1 MTLPPAPRPTSQRPP
16 SAPRTTPDLHQM
28 QQNYLK
34 MLSQPDNT
42 PPGIE
47 SMAPSAT
54 MSHNN
59 DDYQA
64 PMPSAPYS
72 LDSWEP
78 LMDSAHTVLTTP
90 LSEYHPTPMSEMF
103 DEFPQLGASPG
114 EDTPFNDFLNTP
126 VIPENQDFGV
136 GFDPSA
142 PLFGGMEPWVDQ
154 SSSSGPTKESDRES
168 LAYFEQLFSPPVQVS
183 DTFAPPTQHSPS
195 TSAQLATPNTSPALL
210 DSSSFAP
217 PMLRPAPTGT
227 RPGVTPDKLLGPDA
241 PTQPRKYIA
250 PSSTSRKEAPAAFNR
265 GSKRSRAAAFQDDD
279 EELPPLPAN
288 ATDAEQVE
296 YKRRQNTLAAR
307 KSRRRK
313 LEHQLVTERKADYFQ
328 RRSNH
333 FETVARTVIA
343 MWQEQTGR
351 PYELPAFPDP
361 EP

>member
-16 SAPRTTPDLHQM
+16 SAPRATPDLHQM
-28 QQNYLK
+28 QQNYLR

-42 PPGIE
+42 PTGTE
-47 SMAPSAT
+47 SMSSAT
-54 MSHNN
+54 MAHDN
-59 DDYQA
+59 DVYQA
-64 PMPSAPYS
+64 PMPSATYS
-72 LDSWEP
+72 LDGWEP
-78 LMDSAHTVLTTP
+78 LIDSAHATLTTP
-90 LSEYHPTPMSEMF
+90 MSEYHPTPMSEMF

-114 EDTPFNDFLNTP
+114 EDTPYNDFLNTP
-126 VIPENQDFGV
+126 VIPDGHDFGV
-136 GFDPSA
+136 SFDPNA
-142 PLFGGMEPWVDQ
+142 PLFGGMEPWAPQ
-154 SSSSGPTKESDRES
+154 SPTTQSKEQEREA
-168 LAYFEQLFSPPVQVS
+168 LAYIEQLLSPQAPMTDS
-183 DTFAPPTQHSPS
+183 FAPAPKMSPS
-195 TSAQLATPNTSPALL
+195 MSTAHLATPNTSPAML

-217 PMLRPAPTGT
+217 PLSRPAPTGT

-241 PTQPRKYIA
+241 PTQPRKYTA
-250 PSSTSRKEAPAAFNR
+250 PSSTSRKEAPAAFTR
-265 GSKRSRAAAFQDDD
+265 GSKRSRSAAFQGDDD

-313 LEHQLVTERKADYFQ
+313 LEHQLVTERKAEYFM

-351 PYELPAFPDP
+351 PYELPAFPEP